1 MSKPKQTV
9 KAEKPPQTTWN
20 IESDVPIPP
29 RASGK
34 RDSKYPWASLDVG
47 DSFTF
52 SADDPAKTAKQ
63 FSSTCYSAGRR
74 LGKKFTVRAETDSD
88 GSYTG
93 TVRVWRKS

>member
-1 MSKPKQTV
+1 MKKQQAV
-9 KAEKPPQTTWN
+9 KTEKPNTTWN

-34 RDSKYPWASLDVG
+34 RASKYPWATLEVG

-52 SADDPAKTAKQ
+52 NADDPAKTAKQ
-63 FSSTCYSAGRR
+63 FSSTCYSAGKR
-74 LGKKFTVRAETDSD
+74 LGKKFTVRAEVDDD

-93 TVRVWRKS
+93 VVRVWRKE